1 VRVWAAIIAN
11 IGANDRRVECRRCR
25 TNCEGSL
32 AALGLV
38 SRLGSGA
45 VVARL
50 LIEFPSVSEQT
61 PKLLGY
67 LARPSGDDNLCLVD
81 ALRAGSA

>member
-1 VRVWAAIIAN
+1 VWAAILAN
-11 IGANDRRVECRRCR
+11 IGANDRRVEWPLLPDELCRVTGGSR
-25 TNCEGSL
+25 T
-32 AALGLV
+32 V

-45 VVARL
+45 VVVRS
-50 LIEFPSVSEQT
+50 LIEIPSVSEPT

-67 LARPSGDDNLCLVD
+67 LARPGGDDNLCLVD